1 MIQAVLKKNGENV
14 YSYLIYKTVDY
25 DTATNLPVIIIFHGN
40 GDGGDGSEASMRESL
55 MKHNHYLKQAN
66 DGKEFTCLIIM
77 PQAPKAT
84 NGQYNFSTEQI
95 TGYTID
101 KTQTVDPKTGLPMY
115 ASTNL
120 LSHILRTYSGKIDP
134 NRIYLTGYS
143 AGGGTAL
150 KALASAPDKFA
161 AALVASPAIEKTFK
175 PEWITDKPVKIFQN
189 GNDTV
194 VPPENID
201 TVAFALAKINRK
213 KENIQYK
220 LNNTGGHDAW
230 TAMYA
235 NTVNLSWL
243 LAQYLPAP
251 VIPEPEPVY
260 DFETKEPREYTI
272 KLYPGSS
279 IKLPSANVV
288 LQSPLV
294 VQKMV

>member
-14 YSYLIYKTVDY
+14 YPYLIYKPVDY
-25 DTATNLPVIIIFHGN
+25 DTSTNLPVIIIFHGN
-40 GDGGDGSEASMRESL
+40 GDGGDGSEASMRTTL
-55 MKHNHYLKQAN
+55 MKHNHYLKQAI
-66 DGKEFTCLIIM
+66 DGKEFPFIIIM
-77 PQAPKAT
+77 PQAPRAST
-84 NGQYNFSTEQI
+84 GQYNFSTEQI
-95 TGYTID
+95 TGYTIE
-101 KTQTVDPKTGLPMY
+101 KTQTINAVNGLPMY
-115 ASTNL
+115 ANTNL
-120 LSHILRTYSGKIDP
+120 LSHILRTYAGKIDP

-150 KALASAPDKFA
+150 KALASTPDKFA

-175 PEWITDKPVKIFQN
+175 PEAIIDKPVKIFQN

-201 TVAFALAKINRK
+201 SVAFSLAKINNK

-230 TAMYA
+230 TAMFA
-235 NTVNLSWL
+235 NTANLTWL
-243 LAQYLPAP
+243 LSQSLPTP
-251 VIPEPEPVY
+251 VLPEPEPVY

-294 VQKMV
+294 VQKTV